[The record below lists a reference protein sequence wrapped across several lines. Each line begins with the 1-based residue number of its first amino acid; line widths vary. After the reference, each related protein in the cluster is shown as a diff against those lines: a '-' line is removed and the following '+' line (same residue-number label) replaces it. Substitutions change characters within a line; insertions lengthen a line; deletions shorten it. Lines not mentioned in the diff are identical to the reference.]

1 MLTRFKQSK
10 LFFWTAEIVLTIIG
24 IYFLLQMPNIFK
36 PVIGFFLSFIVIAF
50 VITLVL
56 MNAVPKMIE
65 QTVQLTQNLPIY
77 AEETGR
83 WLNELA
89 NKEEFKNFHLGE

>member
-36 PVIGFFLSFIVIAF
+36 PVIGMASAILLPLVMQDFF
-50 VITLVL
+50 ITCLIQSL
-56 MNAVPKMIE
+56 
-65 QTVQLTQNLPIY
+65 Y
-77 AEETGR
+77 
-83 WLNELA
+83 
-89 NKEEFKNFHLGE
+89 F